1 MLFLFDETS
10 SHTIVVSLLNIRNTR
25 AFEGTVKVVI
35 IKYHRAIIAVL
46 TWEVT
51 NK

>member
-10 SHTIVVSLLNIRNTR
+10 SNTIIVSLSNIRHTR

-35 IKYHRAIIAVL
+35 IKYLRAIIAVL
-46 TWEVT
+46 TWKVT